1 MKDHGFIM
9 RPKSFGARPLGS
21 QNMMAYGWPNIL
33 TQIYASVLLVE
44 TSGIQFPKG
53 NKHVG

>member
-1 MKDHGFIM
+1 M